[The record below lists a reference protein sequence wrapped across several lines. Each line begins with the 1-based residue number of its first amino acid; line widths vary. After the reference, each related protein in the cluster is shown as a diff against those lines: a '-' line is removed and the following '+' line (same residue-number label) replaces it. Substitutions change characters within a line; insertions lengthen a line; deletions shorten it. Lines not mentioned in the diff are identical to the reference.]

1 MEGVIGWIQQSID
14 SNQMIAPVLFIA
26 FHIIRPFLFIP
37 VAFICIT
44 GGLLFGMTY
53 GVVYSLIGVTL
64 SSLLFYLVV
73 QQTPSLF
80 KRFERLR
87 EKMFGRHSQLNMPQV
102 VLLRITP
109 FIHFHLISL
118 ILIEMTRNFKE
129 YARMSII
136 SNLPLAFVYTTFGQ
150 WFQSLG
156 IVHLILFLS
165 LILILMYLIRR
176 KEIILKWEDFFTVE
190 RTEN

>member
-14 SNQMIAPVLFIA
+14 SHQMIAPVLFIA

-64 SSLLFYLVV
+64 SSLLFYMFV

-80 KRFERLR
+80 KRFEKLK
-87 EKMFGRHSQLNMPQV
+87 EKMFGKHRQLNMPQV

-156 IVHLILFLS
+156 VVHLILFLS
-165 LILILMYLIRR
+165 LILVLMYLIRR
-176 KEIILKWEDFFTVE
+176 KEIILKWEDFFAVE
-190 RTEN
+190 RPEN

>member
-73 QQTPSLF
+73 QQTPSL
-80 KRFERLR
+80 
-87 EKMFGRHSQLNMPQV
+87 LND
-102 VLLRITP
+102 LNGSGKKCL
-109 FIHFHLISL
+109 
-118 ILIEMTRNFKE
+118 
-129 YARMSII
+129 
-136 SNLPLAFVYTTFGQ
+136 
-150 WFQSLG
+150 
-156 IVHLILFLS
+156 
-165 LILILMYLIRR
+165 
-176 KEIILKWEDFFTVE
+176 EDIA
-190 RTEN
+190 N

>member
-64 SSLLFYLVV
+64 SIWLFN
-73 QQTPSLF
+73 
-80 KRFERLR
+80 KHRAC
-87 EKMFGRHSQLNMPQV
+87 LND
-102 VLLRITP
+102 LNGSGKKCL
-109 FIHFHLISL
+109 
-118 ILIEMTRNFKE
+118 
-129 YARMSII
+129 
-136 SNLPLAFVYTTFGQ
+136 
-150 WFQSLG
+150 
-156 IVHLILFLS
+156 
-165 LILILMYLIRR
+165 
-176 KEIILKWEDFFTVE
+176 EDIA
-190 RTEN
+190 N